1 MKARIEFKL
10 ADAWIG
16 AFWKQSQ
23 GVLHIW
29 VCIVPC
35 FPLHMEIRR
44 LDHA

>member
-1 MKARIEFKL
+1 MRARIEFKL

-23 GVLHIW
+23 NTLHIW

-35 FPLHMEIRR
+35 FPLHVEIQRYR
-44 LDHA
+44 HA